1 MWGSVHRTARDRSVE
16 AFITRLTAVFRA
28 RQALQA
34 TRVPM
39 ERVSAPLPASSA
51 MDAPHSGLP
60 CAHDVA

>member
-1 MWGSVHRTARDRSVE
+1 MGLPPSHCKGPVSGGL
-16 AFITRLTAVFRA
+16 ITRLTAVFRA

-39 ERVSAPLPASSA
+39 ERFSAPLPASSA